1 MTPEEFGVALFLSGI
16 MGFAGLTAGGL
27 VSSIV
32 YASATGMLGQD
43 AVTDFQWDRDKRALI
58 PALIV
63 GAGVAWVVNA
73 AILDAILDAQLK
85 KREKQ

>member
-1 MTPEEFGVALFLSGI
+1 MTPEEFGVALFLSGF
-16 MGFAGLTAGGL
+16 MGVAGLTAGGL
-27 VSSIV
+27 ISSLV

-43 AVTDFQWDRDKRALI
+43 AVTDLQWDGHKRALI

-73 AILDAILDAQLK
+73 AILDLQLK
-85 KREKQ
+85 NREKQ